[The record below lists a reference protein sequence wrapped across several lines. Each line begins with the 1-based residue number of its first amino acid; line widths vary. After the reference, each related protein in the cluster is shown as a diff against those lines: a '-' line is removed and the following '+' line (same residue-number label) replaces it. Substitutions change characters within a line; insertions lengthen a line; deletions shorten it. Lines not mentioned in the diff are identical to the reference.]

1 LDAPN
6 HSYQQ
11 IQIQGNKIETMFASI
26 DY

>member
-11 IQIQGNKIETMFASI
+11 IQRKGNKIETMFASI